1 MEVIQQLEDIE
12 TRTEDGLERT
22 EDGFEVARTEDV
34 KEVKRANNGLVV
46 DRVEYGIE
54 ASSEDIGNG
63 LRLEA
68 VEEKENEHLDEQ
80 LVSGSEN
87 HPRSNPSL
95 ERSPEVLLDKDGGN
109 FDHIDESQT
118 ILPSELN

>member
-1 MEVIQQLEDIE
+1 MEDIE

-54 ASSEDIGNG
+54 VVKTESGSEDIEDG

-68 VEEKENEHLDEQ
+68 VEEKENELLDDH
-80 LVSGSEN
+80 LVSVSEN

-95 ERSPEVLLDKDGGN
+95 ERSPEVLLDKGGGN

-118 ILPSELN
+118 ILPSELI

>member
-1 MEVIQQLEDIE
+1 MEDIE

-54 ASSEDIGNG
+54 VVKTEASSEDIGDG

-80 LVSGSEN
+80 LVSGSEY

-109 FDHIDESQT
+109 FDHINESQT
-118 ILPSELN
+118 ILPSELI